1 MTLAFWSNQ
10 LTRVFWA
17 NQAWQAP
24 HDDTGERMFT
34 IMGSAKANETA
45 LFLLY
50 ENLEAEK
57 MRRQQQAMQSSD

>member
-1 MTLAFWSNQ
+1 MQPRLLR
-10 LTRVFWA
+10 LTEI
-17 NQAWQAP
+17 QAP

-34 IMGSAKANETA
+34 IMGTAKANETA

-57 MRRQQQAMQSSD
+57 VRRSQAPPVE

>member
-1 MTLAFWSNQ
+1 MAVVPHEFLVPDKE
-10 LTRVFWA
+10 R
-17 NQAWQAP
+17 QAP
-24 HDDTGERMFT
+24 HDETGERMFT

-57 MRRQQQAMQSSD
+57 MRRQQQAAQTSE

>member
-1 MTLAFWSNQ
+1 MVCAD
-10 LTRVFWA
+10 RGE
-17 NQAWQAP
+17 QAP

-45 LFLLY
+45 LYLLY

-57 MRRQQQAMQSSD
+57 IRRQEMQQSGQVSA

>member
-1 MTLAFWSNQ
+1 MRHNRVWSR
-10 LTRVFWA
+10 LTGT
-17 NQAWQAP
+17 QAP
-24 HDDTGERMFT
+24 HDETGERMFT

-57 MRRQQQAMQSSD
+57 VRRSQAPPVE